1 MDKNDIK
8 VFIFSQQPLFRQGIV
23 QRLSEEKNIQVIG
36 QASLTDKVLL
46 TIEALPPDITI
57 VDIDAPSDSGLS
69 LVSSLKQLIPSMAIM
84 ILTSVP
90 NDDHLFRALSSQV
103 AAYLSKEIS
112 GDTMV
117 EMINRT
123 ASGDYP
129 INDSLVSRP
138 QVVGKIIQQFQAISS
153 KQSAKTLL
161 APLTKREIEILNYVA
176 KGYANKQIA
185 AKIDISEQTIKNHL
199 TSIMSK
205 LNANARTQA
214 VVIAAKKGLIS
225 IE

>member
-8 VFIFSQQPLFRQGIV
+8 VFIFSQQPLFRQGIA
-23 QRLSEEKNIQVIG
+23 QRLSEESNIQIIG
-36 QASLTDKVLL
+36 QADLTDKVLL

-57 VDIDAPSDSGLS
+57 IDIDAPADIGLS

-84 ILTSVP
+84 ILTSIP
-90 NDDHLFRALSSQV
+90 NDDHLFKALSSQV
-103 AAYLSKEIS
+103 VAYLSKEIN
-112 GDTMV
+112 GDALVDTI
-117 EMINRT
+117 ERISR
-123 ASGDYP
+123 GDHP
-129 INDSLVSRP
+129 INDSLVNRP
-138 QVVGKIIQQFQAISS
+138 QVVGKIIQQFQIISS

-161 APLTKREIEILNYVA
+161 APLTKREVEILNYVA

>member
-8 VFIFSQQPLFRQGIV
+8 IFIFSQQPLYRQGV
-23 QRLSEEKNIQVIG
+23 AQRLSEESNIQIIG

-46 TIEALPPDITI
+46 TIEALPPDIVI
-57 VDIDAPSDSGLS
+57 IDIDAPAENGLS

-84 ILTSVP
+84 ILTSIP
-90 NDDHLFRALSSQV
+90 NDDHLFQALSSQV
-103 AAYLSKEIS
+103 AAYLSKEIN
-112 GDTMV
+112 GDTLV

-123 ASGDYP
+123 AVGDQP

-138 QVVGKIIQQFQAISS
+138 QVVSKIIQQFQIISS

-185 AKIDISEQTIKNHL
+185 TKTNISEQTIKNHL